1 MAGVIVNT
9 AAYTARVLVLTAYPH
24 LQFIAVYFV
33 MFAHSSP
40 LSWDKFFPTDLGQ
53 WFLINF
59 VLLCWKMKVFIKE
72 MKGIYMILIA
82 CRTYINVFLELE

>member
-1 MAGVIVNT
+1 VNTKIFPNFDVDYREFSGCESYSWCHTAGVIVNT

-40 LSWDKFFPTDLGQ
+40 LS
-53 WFLINF
+53 
-59 VLLCWKMKVFIKE
+59 
-72 MKGIYMILIA
+72 
-82 CRTYINVFLELE
+82 

>member
-9 AAYTARVLVLTAYPH
+9 AAYTARVLVITAYPH

-53 WFLINF
+53 WFL
-59 VLLCWKMKVFIKE
+59 
-72 MKGIYMILIA
+72 
-82 CRTYINVFLELE
+82 